1 MINLQLI
8 SEITFSMLLLG
19 TTNVH
24 AHVNSAD
31 SVVTHTKDNKLSLDG
46 YGEAAYSRNFIV
58 IMEIVTL
65 HLAFTRKT
73 QAMEDLIF
81 HMLVSILDM
90 ILEKAGR

>member
-24 AHVNSAD
+24 AHVNSSD

-46 YGEAAYSRNFIV
+46 YGEAA
-58 IMEIVTL
+58 
-65 HLAFTRKT
+65 
-73 QAMEDLIF
+73 
-81 HMLVSILDM
+81 
-90 ILEKAGR
+90 